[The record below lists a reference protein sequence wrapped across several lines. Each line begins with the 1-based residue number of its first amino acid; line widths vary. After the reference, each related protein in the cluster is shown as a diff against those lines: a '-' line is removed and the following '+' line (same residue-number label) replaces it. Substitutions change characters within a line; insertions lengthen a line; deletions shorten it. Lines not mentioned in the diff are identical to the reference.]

1 MKDVEITVKGENKN
15 YLEIVEKLAEIS
27 KMAGCNFS
35 FVSANP
41 GLYVNPEIYVPDTH
55 VEKFKEQLES
65 VGMLFDAKE
74 AYQETIEQLKNKRN

>member
-15 YLEIVEKLAEIS
+15 YLEIAEKLAQIS
-27 KMAGCNFS
+27 KETGCNFS

-41 GLYVNPEIYVPDTH
+41 GLYVNPEIYVPDTY

-74 AYQETIEQLKNKRN
+74 AYRETIEQLKNKRN